1 MTHCRK
7 TENTPTEVKCA
18 CSVKLSQYKVAT
30 RPQTLPTWSLAFAIL
45 RFSKSTRKCVQ
56 AKMEDGARKR
66 EEEIYNEEM
75 DRIKKEE
82 EEERRWREETVRK
95 LAQVLRRKEEEKREK
110 EKSPTVEEI
119 AQDNVIEVLVSRD
132 GYTLIN

>member
-1 MTHCRK
+1 M
-7 TENTPTEVKCA
+7 
-18 CSVKLSQYKVAT
+18 
-30 RPQTLPTWSLAFAIL
+30 
-45 RFSKSTRKCVQ
+45 
-56 AKMEDGARKR
+56 RKR
-66 EEEIYNEEM
+66 EEEIYNKEI
-75 DRIKKEE
+75 DRIKEE

-95 LAQVLRRKEEEKREK
+95 LAQVLKRKKEEEKREK

>member
-1 MTHCRK
+1 M
-7 TENTPTEVKCA
+7 
-18 CSVKLSQYKVAT
+18 
-30 RPQTLPTWSLAFAIL
+30 
-45 RFSKSTRKCVQ
+45 Q
-56 AKMEDGARKR
+56 AKMEDGVRKR
-66 EEEIYNEEM
+66 EEEIYNEEI

-95 LAQVLRRKEEEKREK
+95 LAQVLRKKEEEKREK
-110 EKSPTVEEI
+110 EKSPMVEEI